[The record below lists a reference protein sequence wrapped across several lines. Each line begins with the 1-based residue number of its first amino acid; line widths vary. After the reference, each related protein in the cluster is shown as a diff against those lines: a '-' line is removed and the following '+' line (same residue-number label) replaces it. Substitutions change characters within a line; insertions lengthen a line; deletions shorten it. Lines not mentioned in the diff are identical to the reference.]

1 MIKNKSR
8 VVKSALL
15 SCVILASVG
24 APSFVGATVMA
35 DSSQNIVSQ
44 TGTHYANSESQF
56 DYLTEYVDV
65 KDNKFVLNIPADVP
79 MSDADIATVKVIL
92 AESNERIQEAN
103 LTIDEDTLTA
113 KTQTRFTRGFGKN
126 HVEFHWNFVRVWLD
140 KRNASAVKNA
150 FITGGAG
157 MIGLPFGGVG
167 GVVAAGIGAGL
178 ATIINFNSGVRIDLN
193 YSGRWMNWQWQ

>member
-8 VVKSALL
+8 GVKSALL
-15 SCVILASVG
+15 SCVILASVVT
-24 APSFVGATVMA
+24 PSFVGATVMA

-44 TGTHYANSESQF
+44 TGTHYANNESQF

-79 MSDADIATVKVIL
+79 MSDADIATVRVIL

-126 HVEFHWNFVRVWLD
+126 HVEFHWNYARVWLS
-140 KRNASAVKNA
+140 KGTIHNIGRGAA
-150 FITGGAG
+150 F
-157 MIGLPFGGVG
+157 
-167 GVVAAGIGAGL
+167 AGIWIPEPIVSKVCASLGFVASL
-178 ATIINFNSGVRIDLN
+178 TPNGVWFDYN
-193 YSGRWMNWQWQ
+193 YSGGILLGRFGWQ